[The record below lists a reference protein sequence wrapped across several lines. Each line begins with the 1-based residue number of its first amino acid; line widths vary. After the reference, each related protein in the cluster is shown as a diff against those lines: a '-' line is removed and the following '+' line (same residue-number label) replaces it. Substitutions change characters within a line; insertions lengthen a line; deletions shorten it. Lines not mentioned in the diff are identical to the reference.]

1 MIGTIVL
8 EYFQKFNTKM
18 QIKNRKALVLLE
30 NAPCHLEMELPNIKL
45 VLLPTNTIAG
55 THPLNFGII

>member
-18 QIKNRKALVLLE
+18 QIKNWKALILLE
-30 NAPCHLEMELPNIKL
+30 NAPCHPEMELPNVKL
-45 VLLPTNTIAG
+45 VLLPTNTMAG
-55 THPLNFGII
+55 T